1 MYLSRLKIIGPQMNP
16 AANAAW
22 KSSKMVKVAYPAE
35 IPAKKPVNKTI
46 PPMPEYLFHSEGV
59 FFKM

>member
-1 MYLSRLKIIGPQMNP
+1 MNP
-16 AANAAW
+16 AASAAW